1 MQLVRNTP
9 SKTKKVN
16 KMFKSKAY
24 NEKMLEKKRAE
35 SEVDLKE
42 KKTIKL
48 AYVAI
53 ALFVVMFFIDNF
65 LLRMATLGVVFS
77 LLAVFFYMGVFVVGV
92 GRGKIADINNTS
104 VDKEVIVE
112 LKEKY
117 GDDFTT
123 AFLYSEGRYGHL
135 KKLDEKFL
143 KFQQMKD
150 VVKES

>member
-1 MQLVRNTP
+1 
-9 SKTKKVN
+9 
-16 KMFKSKAY
+16 MFKSKAY

-53 ALFVVMFFIDNF
+53 VLFIVMFFIDNF
-65 LLRMATLGVVFS
+65 LLRMATLGLVLS
-77 LLAVFFYMGVFVVGV
+77 LFAVFFYMGIFVVGV
-92 GRGKIADINNTS
+92 ERGKISDINNTS

-112 LKEKY
+112 LREKY
-117 GDDFTT
+117 GDEFTA

-135 KKLDEKFL
+135 KKLDKKFL

-150 VVKES
+150 VVKEA

>member
-1 MQLVRNTP
+1 
-9 SKTKKVN
+9 
-16 KMFKSKAY
+16 MFKSKVY
-24 NEKMLEKKRAE
+24 NEKMLEKKRVE

-77 LLAVFFYMGVFVVGV
+77 LFAVFFYMGVFVVGV